1 MTRVL
6 LLHGGWDGHD
16 PDGVA
21 DFAVANLLD
30 GCEVVR
36 SKDLSLLR
44 PSDLQRFDLLVI
56 AWTFGE
62 ITTEQETALIAAVA
76 GGMGLVTWHGG
87 ASAFL
92 ASRQHKLL
100 IGGQFVGHPG
110 GSTVTYDVQ
119 FHENDVL
126 VDSLEQ
132 FAITTE
138 QYYMLVDP
146 AVKVVAS
153 TRMKLPLMPWL
164 DDVEMPVAWMRE
176 WGRGRVFYCSIGHT
190 VEQLAHPTVTELLRR
205 AIRWASRRD
214 Q

>member
-6 LLHGGWDGHD
+6 LHHGGWEGHD
-16 PDGVA
+16 PTGA
-21 DFAVANLLD
+21 AEFAAANLLD

-36 SKDLSLLR
+36 SSDLTLLR
-44 PSDLQRFDLLVI
+44 ASELKRFDLLVL

-62 ITTEQETALIAAVA
+62 ITTEQEAALMTAVA
-76 GGMGLVTWHGG
+76 AGLGLVTWHGG

-110 GSTVTYDVQ
+110 GSTVTYDVH
-119 FHENDVL
+119 FEDNDAM
-126 VDSLEQ
+126 VDGLAD

-146 AVKVVAS
+146 AVKVVAT
-153 TRMKLPLMPWL
+153 TRMKLLHMPWL
-164 DDVEMPVAWMRE
+164 DHTEMPVAWMRE
-176 WGRGRVFYCSIGHT
+176 WGRGRVFYCSIGHS

-205 AIRWASRRD
+205 AMRWAKRGH
-214 Q
+214 

>member
-1 MTRVL
+1 
-6 LLHGGWDGHD
+6 
-16 PDGVA
+16 
-21 DFAVANLLD
+21 LLD

-44 PSDLQRFDLLVI
+44 PSDLKNFDLLVI

-110 GSTVTYDVQ
+110 GSTVTYDVK
-119 FHENDVL
+119 FHDNDLL
-126 VDSLEQ
+126 VEGLEK
-132 FAITTE
+132 FSITTE

-153 TRMKLPLMPWL
+153 TRMKLLHMPWL
-164 DDVEMPVAWMRE
+164 DDVEMPVAWTRE

-205 AIRWASRRD
+205 AVGWASRRD

>member
-6 LLHGGWDGHD
+6 LLHGGWEGHD

-44 PSDLQRFDLLVI
+44 PSDLKRFDLLVI

-110 GSTVTYDVQ
+110 GSTVTYDVR
-119 FHENDVL
+119 FHGNDLL
-126 VDSLEQ
+126 VDGLEQ

-153 TRMKLPLMPWL
+153 TRMKLLHMPWL

-205 AIRWASRRD
+205 AVGWASRRD